1 MVDCILIDTN
11 HDGEVFRVVL
21 SDTPAR
27 KQDLVEGRYELPAP
41 PKGATV
47 AVKVID
53 MLGEEA
59 IVTTTV

>member
-1 MVDCILIDTN
+1 M
-11 HDGEVFRVVL
+11 
-21 SDTPAR
+21 PPR

-41 PKGATV
+41 PEGATV